1 VQHLTILQPGG
12 LPGLPVMTGIQKT
25 TNGVSVTWY
34 GPPGYFQL
42 YQKQGL
48 TGSAW
53 QAVGGLNYTNQE
65 VITTLQSNAFFRVAT
80 ASPRYAGAQACEGC
94 HAAVH
99 DPEVLTPHAGA
110 FTNAL
115 FASLGGQT
123 NNSCLACHTVGAGL
137 PTGFVSLSKTP
148 TLAGVQ
154 CENCHGPAAN
164 HAANPDDPTVVP
176 HVELAATMCGGCH
189 NAEYAPSAPASVAAY
204 HPPRYE
210 EWNTSEHRTVVAEV
224 QTIFVTTPSSIST
237 CGTCHSGTVREAL
250 LENIPVPVAQE
261 AAAVGVGCATCHDPH
276 ALYVHTNTL
285 NGVVTNTLSGQT
297 VDNNQL
303 GLVYTNQLASP
314 LASFQA
320 YHTTGSFTTNY
331 NPEIN
336 LCAQCHNDRGASPT
350 DTDYPPHPSAQ
361 YNLLLGAVGVL
372 PPGEST
378 NQPATHAYLEKQC
391 VACHMQTSAYVSPAQ
406 PAVSGHVFNVD
417 SYNVCATCHGSAL
430 NAQNLAAFLAMD
442 INFQIQ
448 SVNAALNKWATN
460 SSLGAKYGTLAWEY
474 TTPGSLSSGGP
485 GPGAAEQTTNA
496 VPDAIKQ
503 ARFNL
508 YLVVNDGSLGVHNP
522 LYCLQLLNYAGDL
535 VEQELNEPK

>member
-1 VQHLTILQPGG
+1 MAALCAADLSAQGQGVQHLSILQPGG

-48 TGSAW
+48 TGSGW
-53 QAVGGLNYTNQE
+53 LPVGGLNFSNQA
-65 VITTLQSNAFFRVAT
+65 VITTLQSNAFFRVAA
-80 ASPRYAGAQACEGC
+80 ASPRYAGAQVCAEC

-115 FASLGGQT
+115 FVSQGGQT
-123 NNSCLACHTVGAGL
+123 NHSCLACHTVGAGL

-148 TLAGVQ
+148 QLAGVQ

-176 HVELAATMCGGCH
+176 HVELAATLCGGCH
-189 NAEYAPSAPASVAAY
+189 NAEYAPAAAAAF

-210 EWNTSEHRTVVAEV
+210 EWNTSSHRAVLAAV
-224 QTIFVTTPSSIST
+224 QADFVTTPALIST
-237 CGTCHSGTVREAL
+237 CGACHSGTVHEAL
-250 LENIPVPVAQE
+250 LENNPLPVAQE
-261 AAAVGVGCATCHDPH
+261 AGAVGVGCATCHDAH
-276 ALYVHTNTL
+276 ELYVHTNPL
-285 NGVVTNTLSGQT
+285 NGVVTNGLSGQT
-297 VDNNQL
+297 VNNNQL
-303 GLVYTNQLASP
+303 GPVYTNQLASP
-314 LASFQA
+314 LASFQP

-336 LCAQCHNDRGASPT
+336 LCAQCHNDRGASPA
-350 DTDYPPHPSAQ
+350 DTAYPPHHSPQ

-391 VACHMQTSAYVSPAQ
+391 AACHMQTSAYA
-406 PAVSGHVFNVD
+406 
-417 SYNVCATCHGSAL
+417 GSAP
-430 NAQNLAAFLAMD
+430 NRPCP
-442 INFQIQ
+442 
-448 SVNAALNKWATN
+448 
-460 SSLGAKYGTLAWEY
+460 GTLSAWI
-474 TTPGSLSSGGP
+474 LISSAP
-485 GPGAAEQTTNA
+485 RATVRPQM
-496 VPDAIKQ
+496 
-503 ARFNL
+503 
-508 YLVVNDGSLGVHNP
+508 
-522 LYCLQLLNYAGDL
+522 
-535 VEQELNEPK
+535 PKTWRPSSQWTSTSRSSR